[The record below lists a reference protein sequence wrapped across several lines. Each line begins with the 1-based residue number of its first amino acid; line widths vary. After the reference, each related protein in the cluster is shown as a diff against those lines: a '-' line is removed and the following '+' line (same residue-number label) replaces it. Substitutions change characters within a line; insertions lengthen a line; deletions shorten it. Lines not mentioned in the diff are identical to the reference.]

1 GVPSMRNL
9 DLLPGGEL
17 AAKPT
22 PNLPS
27 LSLAEDLAGF
37 ARWLVSPPVTL
48 LGMLARAWRH
58 NREIRCLIESGDPV
72 LKDVGLTRGDLQ
84 GIMAAPW
91 WGRSRRQLMRAAAER
106 RNAAIERA
114 RWM

>member
-1 GVPSMRNL
+1 MRNL

-27 LSLAEDLAGF
+27 LSLTEDLAGF

-58 NREIRCLIESGDPV
+58 NREICCLIESGDPV

-84 GIMAAPW
+84 GIMAEPW
-91 WGRSRRQLMRAAAER
+91 WGRSRRQLLRAATER